1 MISQN
6 DLRGI
11 KTPAAFQV
19 LFTLLLGYFQVP
31 ALNQMLDFEKFVEVF
46 NQADSAEKEK
56 ILRKAV
62 AIVPLTQDEMLS
74 VLYFAKDSNG
84 VRISRENI
92 DNLKYDEIFNYIV
105 EVCLAFAETKVFF

>member
-1 MISQN
+1 MINQN

-31 ALNQMLDFEKFVEVF
+31 TLNQMINFEQFVETF
-46 NQADSAEKEK
+46 DKAERAEKEK

-62 AIVPLTQDEMLS
+62 AVVPLTEIELYN
-74 VLYFAKDSNG
+74 VLYFAKDVNG
-84 VRISRENI
+84 VRFTRENI
-92 DNLKYDEIFNYIV
+92 DNLKYDEILNCV
-105 EVCLAFAETKVFF
+105 VDVCLAFAETKVFF

>member
-1 MISQN
+1 MVDQN

-31 ALNQMLDFEKFVEVF
+31 VLNQMINFDQFIETF
-46 NQADSAEKEK
+46 NKADRTEKEK

-62 AIVPLTQDEMLS
+62 TIVPLTEEELYN
-74 VLYFAKDSNG
+74 VLYFAKDANG
-84 VRISRENI
+84 VRFTRENI
-92 DNLKYDEIFNYIV
+92 DNLKYEEILNLV
-105 EVCLAFAETKVFF
+105 VDVCLAFAETKVFF